1 MFKKKKS
8 FELMLLTGGFLFLI
22 SYSTFVGLILN
33 HFNQYQIILHDR
45 DELFRTYA

>member
-1 MFKKKKS
+1 MFKKKKT

-33 HFNQYQIILHDR
+33 HFNRHHITLHGR
-45 DELFRTYA
+45 DELFRTFA